1 MSTSL
6 QSTAN
11 CKLKCFNDKTIKG
24 ILQFHM
30 TSLAQNNLPEVKNR
44 KKKDSF
50 DLFYLYVS
58 GHASYKT
65 GSSEVKC
72 LESLFIGVTDTNDVM
87 MTSSRDSNEGTVED
101 LTNCAAYDFL

>member
-1 MSTSL
+1 MH
-6 QSTAN
+6 
-11 CKLKCFNDKTIKG
+11 KKTIKG

-30 TSLAQNNLPEVKNR
+30 SSLAQNNLPELKNR
-44 KKKDSF
+44 KKKDSY

-87 MTSSRDSNEGTVED
+87 MTSSEDNSEGTIED

>member
-1 MSTSL
+1 MES
-6 QSTAN
+6 
-11 CKLKCFNDKTIKG
+11 FNDKTVKG

-87 MTSSRDSNEGTVED
+87 MTSSGDSNEGTVED